1 MKSKNRILV
10 IFMSILLIF
19 TLAACNSTNTTSD
32 NADSGKSNDGEKQ
45 ITLKFFS
52 ANPDR
57 TTGVG
62 KIEQDIIDSY
72 MKENPN
78 VKIEVEALQDE
89 PYKNKIKIYSSTNK
103 LPDIMHTWGQE
114 SFIAPLIANG
124 LLLELNQDD
133 FNDYGF
139 VPGSLDGFSKDGKLY
154 GLPKNTDLLPI
165 FYNKKI
171 FKDNGI
177 EVPKTQDELL
187 AAVKTLRKAD
197 INPISINGMDGW
209 TFPIWFEY
217 VLQRET
223 GDFSVM
229 DKALTGKESF
239 DSLEVVNAA
248 KFMSELA
255 EAGGFQD
262 GFLTADYGT
271 SRNLF
276 GQEQAAMYIMGSWEM
291 GLASDQN
298 FPESFRN
305 NLGVFAYP
313 ASEKGNVEDVAVWH
327 GGGYSI
333 SKNTANKEEAVKF
346 LTYFY
351 EQENWVKGA
360 WQSGAAIPA
369 QKFDNYLT
377 GKETDVQKDLI
388 SIFNSIKTASG
399 TPVLDQGKPEFK
411 ETIMKLQQELL
422 SKSISPEE
430 FAKKLEEAGKKNREN

>member
-1 MKSKNRILV
+1 MKRKNQFLV
-10 IFMSILLIF
+10 LFLSILLIF
-19 TLAACNSTNTTSD
+19 SLTACNSKSSSTDKENT
-32 NADSGKSNDGEKQ
+32 GKSANGEKQ
-45 ITLKFFS
+45 IILKFFS

-62 KIEQDIIDSY
+62 KVEQDIIDAY
-72 MKENPN
+72 MKENKN

-103 LPDIMHTWGQE
+103 LPDILHTWGQE
-114 SFIAPLIANG
+114 SFIAPLITNG
-124 LLLELNQDD
+124 LLLELNQDE
-133 FNDYGF
+133 FKDYGF

-171 FKDNGI
+171 FKDKGI
-177 EVPKTQDELL
+177 EIPKTQDELL
-187 AAVKTLRKAD
+187 ATVKKLRKAGV
-197 INPISINGMDGW
+197 NPISINGMDGW

-229 DKALTGKESF
+229 DNDLAGKGSF
-239 DSLEVVNAA
+239 DSPEVVKAA
-248 KFMSELA
+248 KFMKELA
-255 EAGGFQD
+255 DDGGFQD
-262 GFLTADYGT
+262 GFLTADYGA
-271 SRNLF
+271 SRNIF
-276 GQEQAAMYIMGSWEM
+276 GQEQAAMFLMGSWEM
-291 GLASDQN
+291 GLAADQN
-298 FPESFRN
+298 FPESFRKN
-305 NLGVFAYP
+305 VGVFPYP
-313 ASEKGNVEDVAVWH
+313 ASDKGKVEDVAVWH

-333 SKNTANKEEAVKF
+333 SKNSANKEEAVKF
-346 LTYFY
+346 LNYFFK
-351 EQENWVKGA
+351 QENWVKAA

-377 GKETDVQKDLI
+377 GKETDVQKELI

-422 SKSISPEE
+422 SKSLSPEE
-430 FAKKLEEAGKKNREN
+430 FAKKLEEAGKKNRQN